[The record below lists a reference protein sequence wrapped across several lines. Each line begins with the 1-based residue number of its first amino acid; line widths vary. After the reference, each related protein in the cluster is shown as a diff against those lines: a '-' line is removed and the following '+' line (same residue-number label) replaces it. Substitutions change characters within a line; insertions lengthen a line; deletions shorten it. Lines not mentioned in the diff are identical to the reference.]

1 LGKKIQTNAIAPK
14 AWRINFQFICMTM
27 TTGTDTFKS
36 RDLPTPIRR
45 CLAWLPMAIL
55 LWSCQSG
62 PAEKSPIRTLVMTT
76 DLVDDPD
83 VIHYYDS
90 MHSSKGVWPGL
101 EKANRAAGIRSVR
114 IWRYGTR
121 LMMMLEVP
129 AGADMA
135 RMDSLYVSAD
145 PSVKEWGVMMSR
157 FQRSLPGVD
166 TTQKWVSMDIIHD
179 YEDGKY
185 LK

>member
-1 LGKKIQTNAIAPK
+1 
-14 AWRINFQFICMTM
+14 
-27 TTGTDTFKS
+27 
-36 RDLPTPIRR
+36 
-45 CLAWLPMAIL
+45 
-55 LWSCQSG
+55 
-62 PAEKSPIRTLVMTT
+62 
-76 DLVDDPD
+76 
-83 VIHYYDS
+83 
-90 MHSSKGVWPGL
+90 
-101 EKANRAAGIRSVR
+101 
-114 IWRYGTR
+114 
-121 LMMMLEVP
+121 MMMLEVP